1 MNEQQALNNVL
12 TQYVIEN
19 ANLKIQIETS
29 KQEIESLKQ
38 ELEELEKKKEAS
50 ECSENSEPKE

>member
-19 ANLKIQIETS
+19 ANLKIQIET
-29 KQEIESLKQ
+29 LKQ
-38 ELEELEKKKEAS
+38 ELETLKKSQSDKKEG
-50 ECSENSEPKE
+50 